1 VLRHRYLVWQRRL
14 LLAITAACLSFLI
27 NLLIPAIT
35 PAQQAILPPAAPFI
49 YQSQIVS
56 VLPKF
61 QGNIIRQVKINSD
74 KKVVALTF
82 DDGPTSNITPQ
93 VLEIL
98 KQNKIKATFFLIG
111 QNLKHFPKIAQ
122 QIVADGH
129 TLGNHTWHHWRKL
142 MMAFTASHEL
152 EDTAQLMYE
161 VTGVQTS
168 LFRPPNGFLHNGL
181 VDYALK
187 RKDAVVLWSLDSED
201 WRGSQT
207 SVEKIVNRVVTG
219 VKPGGIILMHDG
231 GGDRSRTVQALPKI
245 IEQLT
250 NLGYKFVSVPELL
263 EIQDLDSKAKPTV

>member
-1 VLRHRYLVWQRRL
+1 MLRHRYSIWQRRL
-14 LLAITAACLSFLI
+14 LLAAVAASLSFFI
-27 NLLIPAIT
+27 DLLLPWKA
-35 PAQQAILPPAAPFI
+35 PAQQAILPPDTLFR
-49 YQSQIVS
+49 YQPQTIS

-61 QGNIIRQVKINSD
+61 QGNIIRQVKMSGD

-82 DDGPTSNITPQ
+82 DDGPTPTITPQ

-98 KQNKIKATFFLIG
+98 KKNNIKATFFLIG
-111 QNLKHFPKIAQ
+111 QNLKRFPKIAQ

-129 TLGNHTWHHWRKL
+129 ALGNHTWHHWRKL
-142 MMAFTASHEL
+142 MMEFTASHEI
-152 EDTAQLMYE
+152 EDTAQIMYK

-168 LFRPPNGFLHNGL
+168 LFRPPNGFLNNGL

-201 WRGSQT
+201 WRGSGT
-207 SVEKIVNRVVTG
+207 SVDKLVTRVVER

-231 GGDRSRTVQALPKI
+231 GGDRTRTVQALPKI

-250 NLGYKFVSVPELL
+250 NNGYKFVSVPELL
-263 EIQDLDSKAKPTV
+263 QMQDAGFKEKPTA

>member
-1 VLRHRYLVWQRRL
+1 MLRHRYLVWQCRL
-14 LLAITAACLSFLI
+14 LLAAVAACLSFLI
-27 NLLIPAIT
+27 DLVIPAKT
-35 PAQQAILPPAAPFI
+35 PTQPAILPPTTTFI
-49 YQSQIVS
+49 YQPQTIS
-56 VLPKF
+56 VVPKF
-61 QGNIIRQVKINSD
+61 QVNIIRQVKIKSQ

-82 DDGPTSNITPQ
+82 DDGPTPNITPQ
-93 VLEIL
+93 VLSIL
-98 KQNKIKATFFLIG
+98 KENKIKATFFLIG
-111 QNLKHFPKIAQ
+111 QNLQKFPQIAQ

-142 MMAFTASHEL
+142 MMPFTASHEL
-152 EDTAQLMYE
+152 EDTAQLMSE

-187 RKDAVVLWSLDSED
+187 RKDAVVLWSLDSQD
-201 WRGSQT
+201 WRGSRT
-207 SVEKIVNRVVTG
+207 SVEKLVNRVVEG

-250 NLGYKFVSVPELL
+250 NSGYKFVSVSELL
-263 EIQDLDSKAKPTV
+263 QMQDLDSKAKPTV

>member
-1 VLRHRYLVWQRRL
+1 MLRHINLVWQRRL
-14 LLAITAACLSFLI
+14 LLAVVAAFLSFVI
-27 NLLIPAIT
+27 DLLLPWQA
-35 PAQQAILPPAAPFI
+35 PAQQVMLPPTIPFV
-49 YQSQIVS
+49 SQYKTFS

-61 QGNIIRQVKINSD
+61 QGNIIRQVKMSGD

-82 DDGPTSNITPQ
+82 DDGPTPTITPQ

-98 KQNKIKATFFLIG
+98 KQNNIKATFFLIG
-111 QNLKHFPKIAQ
+111 QNLKRFPKIAQ

-142 MMAFTASHEL
+142 MMEFTASHEI
-152 EDTAQLMYE
+152 EDTAQIMYK

-201 WRGSQT
+201 WRGSHT
-207 SVEKIVNRVVTG
+207 SVEKLVNRVVER
-219 VKPGGIILMHDG
+219 VKPGEIILMHDG

-250 NLGYKFVSVPELL
+250 LRGYKFVSVPELL
-263 EIQDLDSKAKPTV
+263 QMQDAGFKEKPTA

>member
-1 VLRHRYLVWQRRL
+1 MLRHRYSVWQRRL
-14 LLAITAACLSFLI
+14 LLAAVAACFSFFI
-27 NLLIPAIT
+27 DWLIPEKA
-35 PAQQAILPPAAPFI
+35 PAQQAILAPTIPFV
-49 YQSQIVS
+49 YQQQTIS

-61 QGNIIRQVKINSD
+61 QGNIIRQVKMSSD

-82 DDGPTSNITPQ
+82 DDGPTPTITSQ

-98 KQNKIKATFFLIG
+98 KKNNIKATFFLIG
-111 QNLKHFPKIAQ
+111 QNLKRFPKIAQ

-129 TLGNHTWHHWRKL
+129 ALGNHTWHHWRKL
-142 MMAFTASHEL
+142 MMEFTASHEI
-152 EDTAQLMYE
+152 EDTAQIMYK

-168 LFRPPNGFLHNGL
+168 LFRPPNGFLNNGL

-201 WRGSQT
+201 WRGSGT
-207 SVEKIVNRVVTG
+207 SVDKLVTRVVER

-231 GGDRSRTVQALPKI
+231 GGDRTRTVQALPKI

-250 NLGYKFVSVPELL
+250 LRGYKFVSVPELL
-263 EIQDLDSKAKPTV
+263 QMQDAGFKEKPTA